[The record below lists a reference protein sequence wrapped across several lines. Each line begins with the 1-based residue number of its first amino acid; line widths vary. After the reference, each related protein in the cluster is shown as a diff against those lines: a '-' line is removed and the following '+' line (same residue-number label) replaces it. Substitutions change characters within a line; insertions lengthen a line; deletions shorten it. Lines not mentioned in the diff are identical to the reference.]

1 MSDTTGLVK
10 RQSQN
15 TEKKSSENRHF
26 FTLGPILG
34 GFPDWVRVVSY
45 PVGTA
50 SSLASRICPKYVDT
64 TGSWCARAK
73 ILKVGLQKWPFLDQ
87 FWIFGAQNGPG
98 WVWKHQKWI
107 QHPKKPLVRHLTHL
121 WTPSGGETAKKRLSD
136 YSRLPDYRRLPSLK
150 GGGGGGY
157 TIMLCRR
164 WLILAAF
171 NLYDYH
177 WLHYYLDFLFLGFIF
192 FL

>member
-15 TEKKSSENRHF
+15 TEKKAPKIAIFWLWGPFYGGSRTGLGLCHTPLERHRRW
-26 FTLGPILG
+26 LREY
-34 GFPDWVRVVSY
+34 VQN
-45 PVGTA
+45 
-50 SSLASRICPKYVDT
+50 YVDT

-121 WTPSGGETAKKRLSD
+121 WTPSGGETAKNRLSD
-136 YSRLPDYRRLPSLK
+136 YNRLPDYRRLPSFK
-150 GGGGGGY
+150 GGGGGY

-171 NLYDYH
+171 NLYDSH
-177 WLHYYLDFLFLGFIF
+177 WLHY
-192 FL
+192 